1 MQQKKLLQSY
11 FFLTLFERLFSPP
24 FTARANPSPEVDRS
38 AAAGGGFALIVYGT
52 QRYLDS
58 YGREK
63 ARNPA
68 ETAAGQG
75 MYEQGTPPD
84 LDIYC
89 GSATPALAQLIADRL
104 GRPLGRRQLDHFAD
118 GELHVKIEES
128 VRGRDIYLV
137 QSTCPPVN
145 EHLME
150 LLVMIDAFRRSSAAR
165 ITAILPYYGYARQE
179 RKSTGREPI
188 TAKLV
193 ANLLTTAGANRV
205 VALDLHAPAIQGF
218 FDIEMIHLTATPLL
232 ANYLTADLDRREIV
246 LVSPDTGRVK
256 VVEKYANLL
265 DVPLVVMHKRRSGQQ
280 GEEVEVGAIVGSV
293 EGKRP
298 IIVDDLIATG
308 TTIATCAQALLA
320 VGALPNMT
328 VVASHG
334 VFSPPAEQQLA
345 LPAIAQLVITD
356 TIPLPSSTS
365 LRQKTSVIS
374 VAPLLAEAILRLHQG
389 RSISALFRDWQ
400 EEFPV

>member
-1 MQQKKLLQSY
+1 
-11 FFLTLFERLFSPP
+11 
-24 FTARANPSPEVDRS
+24 
-38 AAAGGGFALIVYGT
+38 
-52 QRYLDS
+52 
-58 YGREK
+58 
-63 ARNPA
+63 
-68 ETAAGQG
+68 

-179 RKSTGREPI
+179 RKS
-188 TAKLV
+188 
-193 ANLLTTAGANRV
+193 RV